1 MIRTMESLTAS
12 INQMD
17 DMRQISDD
25 LVTTLK
31 SLGSSGNS
39 QAYADD
45 LELTVELHVNLVEW
59 KNFRVCVEK
68 AFSDDVLSQFT
79 TAGEY
84 RR

>member
-1 MIRTMESLTAS
+1 MESLTSS

-25 LVTTLK
+25 LVTMLED
-31 SLGSSGNS
+31 LGSSGS

-59 KNFRVCVEK
+59 KNFRVYVEQV
-68 AFSDDVLSQFT
+68 FSDDVLSTFK

>member
-1 MIRTMESLTAS
+1 MIATMESLTSS

-17 DMRQISDD
+17 DMRQISDE
-25 LVTTLK
+25 LVKMLED
-31 SLGSSGNS
+31 LGSSGSN

-59 KNFRVCVEK
+59 KNFRVYVEQV
-68 AFSDDVLSQFT
+68 FSDDVLSTFK